1 METMN
6 TARVNAYAKLNLTLD
21 ILGKREGYHELESAV
36 VTVDLADR
44 IVARKRR
51 GGLCSASMHGEGCE
65 ILDPEKNQALIAAE
79 KFVKRFGTEG
89 ADLTVWKNIPVGAGL
104 GGSSAD
110 AAGVLNALASL
121 YGVDD
126 RAALKEL
133 ADECGSDTG
142 FLLEGGAA
150 VIGGRGEK
158 VHPIPSFPTIYALI
172 LCPRAGVSTA
182 ECYRKYDELGRAE
195 PRRTPLFTEAISLGA
210 SYAGRF
216 LGNAL
221 SSAAREIEPA
231 VGEALSEAKSFSPL
245 GASVTGS
252 GSAVFALFET
262 PELVSWAKS
271 RYTGNCRAYAVK
283 SVFPRR

>member
-1 METMN
+1 MEIMN
-6 TARVNAYAKLNLTLD
+6 TARVSAYAKLNLTLD
-21 ILGKREGYHELESAV
+21 ILGASGGYHELESAV
-36 VTVDLADR
+36 VTIDLADR
-44 IVARKRR
+44 IVARRR
-51 GGLCSASMHGEGCE
+51 GDGLCTVLMHGEGCE
-65 ILDPEKNQALIAAE
+65 TLEPEHNQALIAAE

-89 ADLTVWKNIPVGAGL
+89 ADITVWKNIPVGAGL

-110 AAGVLNALASL
+110 AAGALNALAML

-142 FLLEGGAA
+142 FLLGGGAA

-158 VHPIPSFPTIYALI
+158 VYPIPAFPKVYALL
-172 LCPRAGVSTA
+172 LCPKEGVSTA
-182 ECYRKYDELGRAE
+182 ECYRKFDELNTPS
-195 PRRTPLFTEAISLGA
+195 PRRTPLFTEAIASGA
-210 SYAGRF
+210 SHAGRF

-221 SSAAREIEPA
+221 FPAARELAPS
-231 VGEALSEAKSFSPL
+231 VGEALLELKALSPL
-245 GASVTGS
+245 GASMTGS

-271 RYTGNCRAYAVK
+271 RYNGNCRAYAVK